1 LSENAFNIL
10 FLFVFSGSAHIKKK
24 RMMAFG
30 SVSMAA
36 AKNSEVGISC
46 LPNSQY
52 LTMLFAITLIILCFY
67 IVIMF

>member
-1 LSENAFNIL
+1 MHST
-10 FLFVFSGSAHIKKK
+10 FSFYLYLEEALIFKKK

-52 LTMLFAITLIILCFY
+52 LTMFFAIILIILCFY
-67 IVIMF
+67 IVIMI